1 MREKILELVTDA
13 ASTSVTEDSTFLSLG
28 LESLEFLE
36 LMRDVEQLTGKKIAD
51 EQIVAMQTVGDLC
64 AAVGL

>member
-1 MREKILELVTDA
+1 MKNKILELVTDA
-13 ASTSVTEDSTFLSLG
+13 ASTNVAEDSTFLSLG

-36 LMRDVEQLTGKKIAD
+36 LIRDVEQLTGKKILD